1 MSRPENMI
9 SEITYLMTLLK
20 DFTRT
25 NSYSGQT
32 GEYNL
37 LQDFSDTEFL
47 GQQSIDEEVITI
59 GGFIK

>member
-9 SEITYLMTLLK
+9 SETTYLMTLLK
-20 DFTRT
+20 DFIRL
-25 NSYSGQT
+25 NSYVVQT